1 MARAPAPIQPAP
13 SRPVRS
19 DAARNRTAIVAA
31 ATAAF
36 AATGHAVDVREIAAR
51 AGVGM
56 GTLYRHFPT
65 KDELLQTVLRE
76 EFLTWARAAAQAAE
90 AQEDPWAALV
100 GFLDDAV
107 QRQAGHAAVCEH
119 LATAMTT
126 PDPRCT
132 SELLPVIDGLVARC
146 HAHGRLADDV
156 TADDITLLLVSLG
169 HAVRVAGPD
178 EADRWRRLLALTA
191 RGIAA
196 PTATQPRVG
205 RSSLPT
211 SLR

>member
-1 MARAPAPIQPAP
+1 MARASAPTRPGP
-13 SRPVRS
+13 SRPVRA
-19 DAARNRTAIVAA
+19 DAARNRAAIVAA

-36 AATGHAVDVREIAAR
+36 AEAGHAVDVREIAAR

-76 EFLTWARAAAQAAE
+76 EFLTWARAAAEAAE
-90 AQEDPWAALV
+90 THEDPWAALV
-100 GFLDDAV
+100 GFLDDAL
-107 QRQAGHAAVCEH
+107 QRQARHAAMCEH
-119 LATAMTT
+119 LATAMTA

-146 HAHGRLADDV
+146 HAHRRLAPDV
-156 TADDITLLLVSLG
+156 TAGDITLLLASLG

-178 EADRWRRLLALTA
+178 EPQRWRRLLTLAV

-196 PTATQPRVG
+196 PSATA
-205 RSSLPT
+205 RS
-211 SLR
+211 